1 MMTNQRILIVANVWP
16 EPTSSA
22 AGTRM
27 MQLIQ
32 FFKSKNAEILFSCT
46 AHPSDFIEDLNAMGI
61 QSKKITINS
70 NTFDAFLSEYQ
81 PTAVIFDRFN
91 AEEQF
96 GWRVMQHCPK
106 ALRILNTEDLHFL
119 RNARQQSIKKGI
131 DLDLQDRSSLN
142 SERAVREISSIY
154 RSDISLFVS
163 ETEIELLK
171 SVFNV
176 PAHLLY
182 YLPLFS
188 PVPLD
193 NTPTFEQRKD
203 FVFIGNFRH
212 APNWDSILFIKEKIW
227 KHIRKQLPD
236 AKINVYGAYPNP
248 KVKNLHNEKEGF
260 LVHGRA
266 KDAVQVHLN
275 ARVSL
280 APLRFGAGIKGKL
293 LEAMRTGTPNVTTS
307 IGAEDMQIDHNW
319 GGRIADNAEEIASCA
334 VQLYSSP
341 SLWLGAQKQGY
352 TIVNER
358 FNAAL
363 HLPAFSDRIN
373 SLMESLSVHRKQSYT
388 AELMQQQTVM
398 SSHYMS
404 LWIMEKD
411 KNTSNK

>member
-1 MMTNQRILIVANVWP
+1 MTNQRILIVANVWP

-32 FFKSKNAEILFSCT
+32 FFKSKNAEILFSCS

-248 KVKNLHNEKEGF
+248 KVKKPT
-260 LVHGRA
+260 
-266 KDAVQVHLN
+266 Q
-275 ARVSL
+275 
-280 APLRFGAGIKGKL
+280 
-293 LEAMRTGTPNVTTS
+293 
-307 IGAEDMQIDHNW
+307 
-319 GGRIADNAEEIASCA
+319 
-334 VQLYSSP
+334 
-341 SLWLGAQKQGY
+341 
-352 TIVNER
+352 
-358 FNAAL
+358 
-363 HLPAFSDRIN
+363 
-373 SLMESLSVHRKQSYT
+373 
-388 AELMQQQTVM
+388 
-398 SSHYMS
+398 
-404 LWIMEKD
+404 
-411 KNTSNK
+411 

>member
-1 MMTNQRILIVANVWP
+1 
-16 EPTSSA
+16 
-22 AGTRM
+22 
-27 MQLIQ
+27 
-32 FFKSKNAEILFSCT
+32 
-46 AHPSDFIEDLNAMGI
+46 
-61 QSKKITINS
+61 
-70 NTFDAFLSEYQ
+70 
-81 PTAVIFDRFN
+81 
-91 AEEQF
+91 
-96 GWRVMQHCPK
+96 MQHCPK

-319 GGRIADNAEEIASCA
+319 GGRIADNAEEIVSCA

-341 SLWLGAQKQGY
+341 SLWLGAQKQSY

-411 KNTSNK
+411 KNTPNK